1 MIQVRGLTKVFPTG
15 TKAVDNL
22 DMDVTD
28 GEIFGLLG
36 PNGAGK
42 STTIRALS
50 TLCGFDSGT
59 VKVAGYDVDID
70 AQLVRQTIGLVAQNT
85 GIDYFLTG
93 RENLE
98 LQGQMYRM
106 KKADIRGRITE
117 LARYFELEDS
127 LDRTVATYS
136 GGMRRKLDIATAL
149 IHRPKLVFLDEPT
162 LGLDIKSRKMLWS
175 YIQKLNKE
183 MGITILLTTHYLEEA
198 DMLAD
203 RVAIIS
209 AGKIRAVGTPDEL
222 KRAIA
227 GDAITISFEQQDW
240 TTQQFAHALKQA
252 GHIKDL
258 LWQGNKLHLY
268 VEDGGE
274 SVPTITRLASEK
286 QVRILTLS
294 LSRPSLDDVFLKH
307 TGTSLEGDS
316 EESGDEWWKQWAGK
330 GGGGKW
336 QKQWEQSQAE
346 GKAAEGGAGDGSGN
360 PQWSA
365 EETAQWQNQ
374 QWSAEEMADWQKQKA
389 DTAGGT
395 PTRATAAESAAT
407 EAPQTS
413 SGGWG
418 KWSAAEVAEW
428 QKGQWSAQEMA
439 DWQNQKDAPAAST
452 AASSSPPSSPVS
464 GGEGKWTAAEVAEWQ
479 KGQWSAQEMADW
491 QKLKDVPAANA
502 GSATPSSPTSGGEGK
517 WSAAEVAEWQ
527 KGQWSA
533 QEMADWQKLKDAAVQ
548 PTSAPQ
554 VPPKK

>member
-22 DMDVTD
+22 DLDVTD
-28 GEIFGLLG
+28 GEILGLLG

-42 STTIRALS
+42 STTIRALA

-70 AQLVRQTIGLVAQNT
+70 PQRVRQTIGVVAQNT

-106 KKADIRGRITE
+106 NKADIRARITE
-117 LARYFELEDS
+117 LAQYFELADS

-240 TTQQFAHALKQA
+240 TTQQFAQALKQA
-252 GHIKDL
+252 GHVKDL

-268 VEDGGE
+268 VENGGE

-307 TGTSLEGDS
+307 TGSSLEGDT
-316 EESGDEWWKQWAGK
+316 EETGDEWWKQWAGK

-346 GKAAEGGAGDGSGN
+346 GQTAESAAGNGEGAQ
-360 PQWSA
+360 QWSA
-365 EETAQWQNQ
+365 EETA
-374 QWSAEEMADWQKQKA
+374 D
-389 DTAGGT
+389 
-395 PTRATAAESAAT
+395 
-407 EAPQTS
+407 
-413 SGGWG
+413 
-418 KWSAAEVAEW
+418 
-428 QKGQWSAQEMA
+428 
-439 DWQNQKDAPAAST
+439 
-452 AASSSPPSSPVS
+452 
-464 GGEGKWTAAEVAEWQ
+464 WQ

-491 QKLKDVPAANA
+491 QKQKEPAVEPATA
-502 GSATPSSPTSGGEGK
+502 TSAAAETPQSTSGGWGK
-517 WSAAEVAEWQ
+517 WSAEEIAAWQ

-533 QEMADWQKLKDAAVQ
+533 EEMADWQKQKDEPAQAT
-548 PTSAPQ
+548 PTPHVS
-554 VPPKK
+554 PKK